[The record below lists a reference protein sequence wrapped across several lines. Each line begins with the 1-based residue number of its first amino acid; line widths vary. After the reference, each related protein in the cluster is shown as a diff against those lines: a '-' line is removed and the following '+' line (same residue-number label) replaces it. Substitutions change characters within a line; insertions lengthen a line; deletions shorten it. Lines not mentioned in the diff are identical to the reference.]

1 MLMKNL
7 QAYSTG
13 LLALTSVLVNSDG
26 EISEKE
32 LQYVEK
38 LRDSE
43 GIPDAL
49 FDSIRQ
55 SILGKAER
63 DVYQIG
69 IESLNACSE
78 VDKLRAFV
86 KMYQLAMA
94 DGVIHVKEVRL
105 LLYAVKI
112 TNVDI
117 NTVVKMAEQTLAI
130 I

>member
-1 MLMKNL
+1 MKYSI
-7 QAYSTG
+7 QYSTG
-13 LLALTSVLVNSDG
+13 LLALTSVLINSDG

-32 LQYVEK
+32 LEYTQKIRE
-38 LRDSE
+38 SE
-43 GIPDAL
+43 GIPKPL
-49 FDSIRQ
+49 FDAIRA
-55 SILGKAER
+55 SILGKPER

-69 IESLNACSE
+69 IDSINECTDAE
-78 VDKLRAFV
+78 KLRAFV

-117 NTVVKMAEQTLAI
+117 NKVMKMAEATVAI

>member
-1 MLMKNL
+1 MKNL
-7 QAYSTG
+7 TQYSTG
-13 LLALTSVLVNSDG
+13 LLALISVLVNSDG

-32 LQYVEK
+32 LRYVQKIRE
-38 LRDSE
+38 SE
-43 GIPDAL
+43 AIPKAL

-55 SILGKAER
+55 SIVGKSER

-69 IESLNACSE
+69 IDSINQCTDAE
-78 VDKLRAFV
+78 KTRAFV
-86 KMYQLAMA
+86 KMYQMAMA

-117 NTVVKMAEQTLAI
+117 NAVVRMSEATVAI